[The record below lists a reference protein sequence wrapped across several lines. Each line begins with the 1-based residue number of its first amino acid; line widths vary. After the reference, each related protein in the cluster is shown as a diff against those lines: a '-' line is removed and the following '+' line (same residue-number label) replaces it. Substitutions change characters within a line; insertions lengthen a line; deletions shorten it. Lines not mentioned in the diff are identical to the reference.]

1 MKKDEL
7 LEYALDVYTRKPNAT
22 VHDVAERAGI
32 SKSAVFYHFRN
43 KRELEKELLL
53 YAIRKFSPWEAG
65 LGEAVKSWLRVMKDN
80 PGLSRLFYTLFE
92 RLNEA
97 EPGFVKDLCEKSF
110 RKVAEVVEREGI
122 KDSYRVAVLLLALLD
137 GLALYSMYLGV
148 DVTEFE
154 DLVLK
159 MLEGLKNG

>member
-7 LEYALDVYTRKPNAT
+7 LEFALDVYMRKPNAT

-53 YAIRKFSPWEAG
+53 YAIRKYSPWG
-65 LGEAVKSWLRVMKDN
+65 SSLDKAVKSWLRVMEDN

-97 EPGFVKDLCEKSF
+97 EPEFVKDLCEKSF

-122 KDSYRVAVLLLALLD
+122 KDGYRVAVLLLALLD
-137 GLALYSMYLGV
+137 GLALYSMYLGME
-148 DVTEFE
+148 VTEFE

-159 MLEGLKNG
+159 MLEGLKDG

>member
-7 LEYALDVYTRKPNAT
+7 LEFALDVYTRKPNAT
-22 VHDVAERAGI
+22 VHDVARKAGI

-43 KRELEKELLL
+43 KKELEKELLL
-53 YAIRKFSPWEAG
+53 YAIRKYSPWDASFDK
-65 LGEAVKSWLRVMKDN
+65 AVKSWLRVMKEN

-92 RLNEA
+92 RLNET
-97 EPGFVKDLCEKSF
+97 EPDFVKDVCERSF
-110 RKVAEVVEREGI
+110 RKVAEFLEGEGV
-122 KDSYRVAVLLLALLD
+122 KDSYRAAVLLLALLD

-159 MLEGLKNG
+159 MLEGLKDG